1 MHREAKDLSSMRSLE
16 DLSMELQTQSVSDG
30 MYIYRHRCKGG
41 VDIHDIFLKKSTFRV
56 LLSCVGAILLL
67 ANVCCTLLSKVV
79 YLKYHYNN

>member
-1 MHREAKDLSSMRSLE
+1 
-16 DLSMELQTQSVSDG
+16 MEQQTQGVSDG
-30 MYIYRHRCKGG
+30 MYIYQHQCKGG

-67 ANVCCTLLSKVV
+67 ANICCTLLSKVV